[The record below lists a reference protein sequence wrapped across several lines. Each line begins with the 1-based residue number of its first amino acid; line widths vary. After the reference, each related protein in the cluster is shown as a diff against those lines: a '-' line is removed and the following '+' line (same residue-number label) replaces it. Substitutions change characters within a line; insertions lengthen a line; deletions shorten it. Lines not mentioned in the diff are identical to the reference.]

1 LVENTVSCLATSFT
15 GIQYVSTQKGLIF
28 KIITIV
34 ANRIYSNYVVVKI
47 QGNLIFSIKQSHSPM
62 NSLFSFLKDR
72 VPYNLFQKWN
82 KDTRNKIVEVRV
94 ERMLEDLSSSC
105 AIGII

>member
-1 LVENTVSCLATSFT
+1 
-15 GIQYVSTQKGLIF
+15 
-28 KIITIV
+28 
-34 ANRIYSNYVVVKI
+34 
-47 QGNLIFSIKQSHSPM
+47 M
-62 NSLFSFLKDR
+62 NSLFSFFEKRNR